1 MTECGKQGRTKHV
14 IKNRI
19 GRFILPVFFLFFVL
33 AACGTTASETVAPGE
48 TVTGEPAEE
57 AGTQGQ
63 DSETDGGEMTS
74 WRESVDKMFEDPYGD
89 YSETGGEIALLTD
102 GNVED
107 GGYNEALYNGV
118 RMYALGAGV
127 SFSYYNADPE
137 APESYREQMEK
148 AAQDGAKIV
157 VCAGYRFGETV
168 SGLARVYPQT
178 SFLLVDAVP
187 HNAADEEEPIA
198 QNVHCILFHEEQA
211 GYLAGYMAVWEGYRN
226 LGFIGGAF
234 IDAPHTDPVMG
245 YRKEEPPVLRY
256 GYGYLQGI
264 DAAAK
269 DLSLTDV
276 TVNYWYADG
285 FSADIAVRE
294 KAASW
299 YENGVQVIF
308 ACGGG
313 LYESV
318 LEAAEDQD
326 GLMIG
331 VDVDQSRISDRVLTS
346 AVKNIGSAVT
356 DALDEYYAAGGW
368 SAEDAG
374 QVKRYGVEEGCAAIP
389 VVDTEWRFKEIP
401 VTHFFE
407 IYKQMKR
414 GDRTV
419 SDAIDAPP
427 QVAVSV
433 NFE

>member
-1 MTECGKQGRTKHV
+1 MTKCGKQEMRKRGTG
-14 IKNRI
+14 NRI
-19 GRFILPVFFLFFVL
+19 ASLILAGLFLLFSL
-33 AACGTTASETVAPGE
+33 TACGTPASETAAPGE
-48 TVTGEPAEE
+48 TAAGEPAQET
-57 AGTQGQ
+57 GTQGQ
-63 DSETDGGEMTS
+63 DREDDSDEMTT
-74 WRESVDKMFEDPYGD
+74 WREAVDKMFEDPYGD
-89 YSETGGEIALLTD
+89 YSETGGEIALLMD
-102 GNVED
+102 GDVED
-107 GGYNEALYNGV
+107 GGYNEAVYNGV

-127 SFSYYNADPE
+127 SFSYYNVDPE
-137 APESYREQMEK
+137 APESYSGQMEK
-148 AAQDGAKIV
+148 AIQDGAGLI
-157 VCAGYRFGETV
+157 VCAGYRFGEAV
-168 SGLARVYPQT
+168 GDLESAYPQT

-187 HNAADEEEPIA
+187 HNAADEEVPIA
-198 QNVHCILFHEEQA
+198 DNVHCILFHEEQA

-234 IDAPHTDPVMG
+234 IDVPHADPVMG

-276 TVNYWYADG
+276 TVHYWYADSY
-285 FSADIAVRE
+285 SADIAVRE

-299 YENGVQVIF
+299 YENGVQIIF

-368 SAEDAG
+368 SEEDAG
-374 QVKRYGVEEGCAAIP
+374 QVKRYGVEDGCAAIP

-401 VTHFFE
+401 TTHFFE

-427 QVAVSV
+427 QVAITV
-433 NFE
+433 NYE